1 MAPNTRILKLAAPL
15 PERRIAAA
23 VCDADRRVR
32 EMLAAAED
40 EARSIRAGAE
50 AERESLRA
58 AAKEDGRREGRAEAA
73 AALAAASAERDRLL
87 ASAEREVV
95 SLVLVIARKVLG
107 RELAERDGAIAEL
120 AARALAEVRERRE
133 VTLSVN
139 PADAPAIRAGERP
152 LASTLLRARLVLRE
166 DPEVARGSAVVDTEA
181 GRLDAGIDAQLD
193 RLLPALLE
201 ALGP

>member
-1 MAPNTRILKLAAPL
+1 MAPKTRILKLAAPL
-15 PERRIAAA
+15 PERRIAAV

-32 EMLAAAED
+32 EMLAAAQD
-40 EARSIRAGAE
+40 DARRIREEAE

-58 AAKEDGRREGRAEAA
+58 AAAEEGRSEGRAEAA
-73 AALAAASAERDRLL
+73 GALAAASAERDRLL

-95 SLVLVIARKVLG
+95 SLVLAITRKVLG
-107 RELAERDGAIAEL
+107 RELAAREGAIADL

-139 PADAPAIRAGERP
+139 PADAPAVRGAEPP
-152 LASTLLRARLVLRE
+152 LASALLRARLVVRE
-166 DPEVARGSAVVDTEA
+166 DPGVARGSAVVDTEA